1 MVNRYRF
8 RKSLI
13 TDEKVRELLN
23 RNEQSFQ
30 TAFNYFIHEEKSMV
44 TLEECQALTRQCQL
58 DVPDRMIGTVF
69 AESLMTPIDTM
80 RNKEKQMSMKYAEF
94 VYFLC
99 RMTDVH
105 YSNTIYEQEP
115 FYVKLDN
122 LIAFLFDPF
131 DLAP

>member
-30 TAFNYFIHEEKSMV
+30 AAFNYFIHDEKCMV

-80 RNKEKQMSMKYAEF
+80 RNKEKQMSMRYAEF
-94 VYFLC
+94 V
-99 RMTDVH
+99 
-105 YSNTIYEQEP
+105 
-115 FYVKLDN
+115 
-122 LIAFLFDPF
+122 
-131 DLAP
+131 